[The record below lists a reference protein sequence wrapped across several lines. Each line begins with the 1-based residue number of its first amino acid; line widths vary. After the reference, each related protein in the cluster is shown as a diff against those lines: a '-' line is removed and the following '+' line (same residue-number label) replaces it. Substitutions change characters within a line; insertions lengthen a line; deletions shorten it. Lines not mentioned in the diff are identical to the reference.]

1 LTNTVLP
8 FDTVRLN
15 VGGAM
20 NPATGVF
27 TAPVNGIYHF
37 ESFGLKDPIDPLPM
51 YIALQLN
58 GVEISSSWAEDE
70 TSAIYKGLSGISASL
85 RLKTGDQVRLFKG
98 DGTLADNSALHYTHF
113 SGWLAEE
120 DLVFN

>member
-1 LTNTVLP
+1 
-8 FDTVRLN
+8 
-15 VGGAM
+15 M

-37 ESFGLKDPIDPLPM
+37 ESFGLKDPIDPLPI
-51 YIALQLN
+51 YIGLQLN
-58 GVEISSSWAEDE
+58 GVEISASWADEE
-70 TSAIYKGLSGISASL
+70 TSGIYRGLSGISASL

-98 DGTLADNSALHYTHF
+98 SGTLTDYSTLHYTHF

-120 DLVFN
+120 DLEFN